1 MKNSYQIIMNE
12 LINQLNKLDI
22 NKEVSDES
30 IDNICNSFSEFCKI
44 SDNTCNEIKQEDIT
58 QVVNI
63 ISKLPVN
70 KNQLK
75 KLDNIGIL
83 LSNLLRKIKCYE
95 FTDVY
100 NIPKYVY

>member
-1 MKNSYQIIMNE
+1 MNE

-22 NKEVSDES
+22 NKEASDES

-44 SDNTCNEIKQEDIT
+44 SDNTCTEIKQEDIT

-95 FTDVY
+95 FTDAF